1 MKATSLEYRF
11 RFFLHGILFAIAFSV
26 FNLPWAE
33 TLGLPTKSSWLVL
46 STTLSRQGWL
56 SFTTASFTILILAL
70 IFTGLGAAFRI
81 WGSAYVGASIVQS
94 GAMHGETLLADG
106 PYRHT
111 RNPLYLGT
119 LLHTIG
125 ISLLLPPAGSVFL
138 IATIW
143 ILQFRL
149 ALAEEPFLTAR
160 FGQTYRDYIARV
172 PRFLPMPAPQVPSA
186 GAKPH
191 WLLAIAGEIYFL
203 GAFITLAIF
212 GTGFNPTPI
221 RQGILVSLGLW
232 LVMIAL
238 IPRPKPAATVT
249 A

>member
-1 MKATSLEYRF
+1 MAPTAT
-11 RFFLHGILFAIAFSV
+11 
-26 FNLPWAE
+26 P
-33 TLGLPTKSSWLVL
+33 
-46 STTLSRQGWL
+46 
-56 SFTTASFTILILAL
+56 
-70 IFTGLGAAFRI
+70 
-81 WGSAYVGASIVQS
+81 
-94 GAMHGETLLADG
+94 
-106 PYRHT
+106 
-111 RNPLYLGT
+111 
-119 LLHTIG
+119 
-125 ISLLLPPAGSVFL
+125 
-138 IATIW
+138 ATIW

-149 ALAEEPFLTAR
+149 ALAEEPFLTAQ
-160 FGQTYRDYIARV
+160 FGQTYRDYLARV